1 MFVPPLS
8 RGSKMLLRTRP
19 SGLSVAMALCFV
31 FSAMTM
37 FVGDALAQS
46 GSAGT
51 AGAGTAGSR
60 TAGTAGAGTAA
71 TSTPIGDKWA
81 LVIGIS
87 KFADGSMNLTFPA
100 KDAKDFAKYLVEGAG
115 FAPDHVRVLI
125 NEEATR
131 ERILSNLGDTWLPR
145 VALSDD
151 LVVIFIS
158 SHGSPSNLDVGGLN
172 YIVAHNTSSRELY
185 ATGIP
190 IQELCRILRE
200 RVRSKRVVL
209 LLDACHSGS
218 ANPAAKG
225 LTRQTNFNANEIA
238 QGTGQLVICSSEPGQ
253 LSWESRNYTNSVFT
267 RQLIDCLKQTQ
278 ESTGIIGTF
287 SHLRRN
293 VEAEVARDR
302 GESQTPVMKTCWAGS
317 DISLAVKVVDPRPG
331 IAEPKSET
339 GFVAVLPPGNQQQQ
353 QTAPIYGQPTPGYG
367 QPTPVYGQPN
377 TAVTQPPPVVQKP
390 TVSAASVAGPGKYAI
405 LPFSEPVEKD
415 IKGWYKASDVP
426 QLAPKLQ
433 QELAAVLAKEFGRD
447 VAPVQDVNV
456 ALTNSSGNSSWVQ
469 SVGRSVGAKYLIGGK
484 ISRVSWR
491 GKVMTGNEY
500 NMVASVQVI
509 SAETGQVLWTMNDV
523 SVKKTSW
530 VKDQAMGMGTF
541 FLKEVTPA
549 MAEDIAKGLSKVI
562 PK

>member
-1 MFVPPLS
+1 
-8 RGSKMLLRTRP
+8 MLIRT
-19 SGLSVAMALCFV
+19 GLIVIMAICLAFAAILFAGGEV
-31 FSAMTM
+31 R
-37 FVGDALAQS
+37 AQS
-46 GSAGT
+46 KSAEAQGV
-51 AGAGTAGSR
+51 
-60 TAGTAGAGTAA
+60 
-71 TSTPIGDKWA
+71 STPVGDKWA

-100 KDAKDFAKYLVEGAG
+100 KDAKDFARYLIDSAG

-158 SHGSPSNLDVGGLN
+158 SHGSPSTLDVRGLN
-172 YIVAHNTSSRELY
+172 YIVAHNTSAKELY

-209 LLDACHSGS
+209 VLDACHSGS

-225 LTRQTNFNANEIA
+225 LIRQSNFNAADIA
-238 QGTGQLVICSSEPGQ
+238 LGTGQLVICSSEPGQ
-253 LSWESRNYTNSVFT
+253 VSWESRNYTNSVFT
-267 RQLIDCLKQTQ
+267 GQLIECLKQTQ
-278 ESTGIIGTF
+278 DSTGIIGTF
-287 SHLRRN
+287 NHLRRN

-302 GESQTPVMKTCWAGS
+302 GESQTPVMKTCWTGS
-317 DISLAVKVVDPRPG
+317 DLSLAVRVVDPRPG

-339 GFVAVLPPGNQQQQ
+339 GFVAALPPGHQQSV
-353 QTAPIYGQPTPGYG
+353 PGYGQPTPGYG
-367 QPTPVYGQPN
+367 QPNTP
-377 TAVTQPPPVVQKP
+377 VTQPSPVVLQKP
-390 TVSAASVAGPGKYAI
+390 TVPATAVPGPGKYAI
-405 LPFSEPVEKD
+405 LPFSEPKEKD
-415 IKGWYKASDVP
+415 IKGWFTASDVP

-433 QELAAVLAKEFGRD
+433 KELAAVLAKEFGRD
-447 VAPVQDVNV
+447 VAPVPDVNT
-456 ALTNSSGNSSWVQ
+456 ALANSSGNSSWVQ
-469 SVGRSVGAKYLIGGK
+469 SVARSVGAKYLIGGS
-484 ISRVSWR
+484 ISKVSWR
-491 GKVMTGNEY
+491 GKVMTGNDY

-509 SAETGQVLWTMNDV
+509 SAETGQVLWTLNDV
-523 SVKKTSW
+523 VVKKTSW
-530 VKDQAMGMGTF
+530 VKDQAMGMGSF

-549 MAEDIAKGLSKVI
+549 MAEDIAKSLSKVI